1 MISESHRN
9 QSSAYK
15 CYFKSKVFIL
25 LFLPTIYIY
34 IYIPLH
40 KWIRECKPILKS
52 QKAKAIGEKIQI
64 GYKQPRNLQ
73 RLVGGYRVGSGGDQ
87 NSIPPDAGCKKCK
100 KCKVACPILEET
112 KTFRSTNTGK
122 VYKIKQSVTCT
133 SAWVIYLS
141 TCKKCKGQYVGK
153 SKTIFKLRHSNHKM
167 EIKNEKG
174 VLATTMEV
182 GVAAVMPTSPLQ

>member
-1 MISESHRN
+1 
-9 QSSAYK
+9 
-15 CYFKSKVFIL
+15 
-25 LFLPTIYIY
+25 
-34 IYIPLH
+34 
-40 KWIRECKPILKS
+40 LKS

-133 SAWVIYLS
+133 SDWVIYLS

-174 VLATTMEV
+174 GLGHHYGGRGGCGYANISIAIIEQVKDKNLKYLAEREV
-182 GVAAVMPTSPLQ
+182 YWQHQLRAFAENGGRAHCIRKDM